1 MLLLRCAGTAL
12 ALAGCSAFTPSNA
25 PNMNG
30 DYVLSKT
37 PGVRALTLSRRAAT
51 VSHRNLVQAPAEGSF
66 PTDFKDYPGGVEYFD
81 VYHGPITS
89 VYSQVWWTSTKNDIP
104 ADIVERFKGKVMAI
118 VGMESDQVRK
128 GAGPNGEDVSVP
140 ISMAYNHQ

>member
-1 MLLLRCAGTAL
+1 VCQSDALRA
-12 ALAGCSAFTPSNA
+12 
-25 PNMNG
+25 
-30 DYVLSKT
+30 
-37 PGVRALTLSRRAAT
+37 
-51 VSHRNLVQAPAEGSF
+51 QAPKGAF

-89 VYSQVWWTSTKNDIP
+89 VYSQVWWTSTKNEIP
-104 ADIVERFKGKVMAI
+104 AEIVQRFQGKVMAV

-140 ISMAYNHQ
+140 ITMAYNHQ

>member
-1 MLLLRCAGTAL
+1 MR
-12 ALAGCSAFTPSNA
+12 
-25 PNMNG
+25 G
-30 DYVLSKT
+30 DG
-37 PGVRALTLSRRAAT
+37 PGVGWLLGVHAVEHAEYERRLRPLENPGGMRPHSLSPAVHGLTGHPA
-51 VSHRNLVQAPAEGSF
+51 QAPAEGSF

-89 VYSQVWWTSTKNDIP
+89 VYSQVWWTSTKNEIP
-104 ADIVERFKGKVMAI
+104 ADIVERFKGKVMAV